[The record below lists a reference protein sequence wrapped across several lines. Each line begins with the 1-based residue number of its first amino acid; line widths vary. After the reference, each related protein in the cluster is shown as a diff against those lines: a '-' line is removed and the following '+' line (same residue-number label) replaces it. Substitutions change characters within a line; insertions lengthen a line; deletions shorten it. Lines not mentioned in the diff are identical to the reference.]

1 MIKTCALL
9 LISSFGLSASAA
21 DPNLLTERLK
31 ASGFTCSREINGDVC
46 TIPSVN
52 TSSFKYG
59 QPVAILV
66 PKNVRRPQNTLLH
79 LHGFRGVC
87 EDSNAS
93 AKFMADE
100 FNFLQ
105 QMKDANATNSVMVFP
120 MSTGKEATYQSSL
133 VPQFSKFTAWV
144 NSQLQPTT
152 DHWVVSGHSG
162 AGSVISSALANNPGF
177 AKKVDSVMLLDA
189 TYGIPGHMGQWQSI
203 ASNNPN
209 MKITSIYR
217 KGTATQ
223 SGSDMLAAK
232 GLARSQ
238 TSKSGRHC
246 LVPTTE
252 YASLLS
258 KTPNSGPI
266 TSLNLKAA
274 LSAVPTA
281 R

>member
-1 MIKTCALL
+1 VIKFSVFL
-9 LISSFGLSASAA
+9 LISSFGLSSFAA
-21 DPNLLTERLK
+21 DSFLLTERLK
-31 ASGFTCSREINGDVC
+31 ANGFTCTSETNGDVC
-46 TIPSVN
+46 TISKIN
-52 TSSFKYG
+52 TGGFKYD

-87 EDSNAS
+87 ESADTS
-93 AKFMADE
+93 AKGMADE

-120 MSTGKEATYQSSL
+120 MSTGKETTYQASL

-152 DHWVVSGHSG
+152 DHWTVSGHSG
-162 AGSVISSALANNPGF
+162 AGSVISSALSSNPSF

-189 TYGIPGHMGQWQSI
+189 TYGIPGHLSQWQNI
-203 ASNNPN
+203 AKSNPN

-223 SGSDMLAAK
+223 SGSDLLASR

-238 TSKSGRHC
+238 ASKSSRHC

-252 YASLLS
+252 YASLLAKS
-258 KTPNSGPI
+258 SSSGSI
-266 TSLNLKAA
+266 AGI
-274 LSAVPTA
+274 SAKSSSAPQSGA